1 MVFRIIIG
9 ALLCV
14 LGFYFVR
21 KPLVFSSLIGQIQ
34 MAEKYFGG
42 TTNFMKILGII
53 IILIGFLAITNLHGQ
68 LINWL
73 LKFLG

>member
-1 MVFRIIIG
+1 
-9 ALLCV
+9 
-14 LGFYFVR
+14 
-21 KPLVFSSLIGQIQ
+21 